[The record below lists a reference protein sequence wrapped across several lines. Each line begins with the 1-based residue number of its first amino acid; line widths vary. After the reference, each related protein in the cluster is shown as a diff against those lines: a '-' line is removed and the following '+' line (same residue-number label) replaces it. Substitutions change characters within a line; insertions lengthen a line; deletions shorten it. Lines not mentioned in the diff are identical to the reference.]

1 MSTAAEF
8 LEMSSAELLRRI
20 NSISTASDLPPFV
33 PCLQDAPN
41 SPLTPAAKDQILRE
55 HAMRRGRVACKA
67 CSTPE
72 EREAALEQIDQE
84 LLAAVQQAN
93 PDLYRRRWKE

>member
-8 LEMSSAELLRRI
+8 LRMTSAELLRRLD
-20 NSISTASDLPPFV
+20 STSMASDLPPFV
-33 PCLQDAPN
+33 PSLQDARS

-55 HAMRRGRVACKA
+55 HAMRRNRAACEA

-72 EREAALEQIDQE
+72 EREAALERIDRE
-84 LLAAVQQAN
+84 LYAAVKQAN
-93 PDLYRRRWKE
+93 PELYRERWKE